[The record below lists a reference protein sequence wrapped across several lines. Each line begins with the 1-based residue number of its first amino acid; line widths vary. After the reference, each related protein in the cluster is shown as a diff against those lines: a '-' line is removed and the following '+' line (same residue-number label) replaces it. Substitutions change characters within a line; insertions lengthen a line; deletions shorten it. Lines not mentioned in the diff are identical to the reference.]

1 MTHVRCAFYRGVHVS
16 KGFRFSK
23 RVLIQIKH
31 NVVEKVGYLQ
41 GEELNC
47 LGINEK

>member
-1 MTHVRCAFYRGVHVS
+1 MFQ
-16 KGFRFSK
+16 KGFLFSK
-23 RVLIQIKH
+23 RVLIQIEH

-41 GEELNC
+41 AEELNC

>member
-1 MTHVRCAFYRGVHVS
+1 MTHVRCAFYKGVHVS
-16 KGFRFSK
+16 KGFRFK
-23 RVLIQIKH
+23 RVLIQIEH